1 MKLKE
6 YYFMRRIFLLLF
18 FIPILGISQEYQ
30 HSHKGEKISHSFYT
44 LSYSENHEQAEW
56 VYYILNTESLLGIT
70 KRTNNFK
77 SDDKISSGSAH
88 PSNYKYTGFDRGHLA
103 PASDMKISKTA
114 MSESFFMSNI
124 SPQKPSFNRGGWKK
138 LESLVRIWAQNYEIH
153 IVTAGVLT
161 PKLSKLSSTNVSI
174 PNLFYKIVYAPSEKK
189 MIGFLMPNV
198 KIKTGLEN
206 FVKSVDEIEEL
217 TGIDFFYNL
226 PDEDENFLESN
237 VVFSD
242 WNFTNFSISSSAK
255 NNYSSSI
262 SKSVSAQCKGSAIS
276 IGARCRN
283 KTKSENQYC
292 YLHKN
297 QSSDY
302 KAPKKSNYLGR
313 CNAIT
318 KAGTQC
324 KRNSSSGSNYCWQH
338 K

>member
-1 MKLKE
+1 
-6 YYFMRRIFLLLF
+6 MRRILLVLF
-18 FIPILGISQEYQ
+18 FIPILGISQVYH
-30 HSHKGEKISHSFYT
+30 HSLKGEKISHNNYT

-56 VYYILNTESLLGIT
+56 VYYILNAKSLLGST

-77 SDDKISSGSAH
+77 SDNKVSSGSAQ
-88 PSNYKYTGFDRGHLA
+88 PSNYKHTGYDRGHLA
-103 PASDMKISKTA
+103 PASDMKSSKTT
-114 MSESFFMSNI
+114 MSESFLMSNI
-124 SPQKPSFNRGGWKK
+124 SPQNPSFNRGGWKK
-138 LESLVRIWAQNYEIH
+138 LETLVRSWAQNYEIH
-153 IVTAGVLT
+153 IVTAGVLNS
-161 PKLSKLSSTNVSI
+161 KLSKLGSSDVSI
-174 PNLFYKIVYAPSEKK
+174 PKFFYKIIYAPSEKK
-189 MIGFLMPNV
+189 MIGFLMPNI
-198 KIKTGLEN
+198 KIKTGLDN
-206 FVKSVDEIEEL
+206 FVKSVDEIEVL

-226 PDEDENFLESN
+226 PDEEENLLESN

-242 WNFTNFSISSSAK
+242 WNFTNFSVSTSSK

-262 SKSVSAQCKGSAIS
+262 SKSISAQCKGLAVST
-276 IGARCRN
+276 GARCRN

-302 KAPKKSNYLGR
+302 KAPKKSNYVGR

-324 KRNSSSGSNYCWQH
+324 KRNSSSGSKFCWQH